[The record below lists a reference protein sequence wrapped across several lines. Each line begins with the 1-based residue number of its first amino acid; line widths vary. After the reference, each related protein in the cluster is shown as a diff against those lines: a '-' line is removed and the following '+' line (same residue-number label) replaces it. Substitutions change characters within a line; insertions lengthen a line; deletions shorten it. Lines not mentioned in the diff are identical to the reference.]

1 MKKMTTFVISKDV
14 VKPTEEII
22 ELIGQFRSEI
32 PTLESEEN
40 LPFIILQDGARA
52 SFARSSASDIHFS
65 KNPPSWKLFN
75 TLMISS
81 LKMVST
87 VTPAS
92 LCMHAMVVETVRQ
105 PISITLPK
113 ECIEWIDKQVE
124 SRKYHNRSHAIEVLI
139 LEKMRGKK
147 RV

>member
-52 SFARSSASDIHFS
+52 SEKVKLSVFS
-65 KNPPSWKLFN
+65 PVLSPIWCSPQN
-75 TLMISS
+75 
-81 LKMVST
+81 
-87 VTPAS
+87 
-92 LCMHAMVVETVRQ
+92 VR
-105 PISITLPK
+105 
-113 ECIEWIDKQVE
+113 
-124 SRKYHNRSHAIEVLI
+124 
-139 LEKMRGKK
+139 
-147 RV
+147 